1 MSNQTIP
8 VLSLEG
14 EKVSER
20 KADEKIFA
28 VSAGSFLISQ
38 AAKKYLSNQRM
49 ARAKTK
55 TRSDVIGSGA
65 KIWRQ
70 KGTGRARHGDRKA
83 NLFVGGGVSHGPTG
97 TQNFKQRLNQKMTEK
112 AIFSLLSDK
121 LKEKKLFLLPE
132 FELKNTRQAAAFLKK
147 AKEKLGVRKQ
157 LSLVQFKEPQI
168 KRFFGNIKDLTI
180 LEASCLS
187 VYDLLNSPFILMTTG
202 ALGEVE
208 KRFK

>member
-1 MSNQTIP
+1 M
-8 VLSLEG
+8 
-14 EKVSER
+14 SER
-20 KADEKIFA
+20 KADQGIFA
-28 VSAGSFLISQ
+28 VSTELFLVSQ

-55 TRSDVIGSGA
+55 TRSNVAGSGA

-97 TQNFKQRLNQKMTEK
+97 TQNFKQRLNQKMTKK

-132 FELKNTRQAAAFLKK
+132 LELKNTKQAAVFLQK
-147 AKEKLGVRKQ
+147 AKEKLGVKKQ
-157 LSLVQFKEPQI
+157 LSLIQFKEPRV

-187 VYDLLNSPFILMTTG
+187 AYDLLNSPFILITAG

-208 KRFK
+208 KRFEQR